1 MSMDLKDKIEKD
13 IQRRDITP
21 NSVWNIFVNSVNGIK
36 WYAKDGKSIIL
47 YVFGVILEVIMGI
60 IYHISGLEWTLLV
73 CMLTL
78 ILSVELINTAIESVC
93 DLVTKDYNIKIKIA
107 KDCGS
112 AATFVV
118 FCATVAISLVIFIPK
133 IIAIF

>member
-13 IQRRDITP
+13 IQRRNITP
-21 NSVWNIFVNSVNGIK
+21 NSIWNIVVNSVNGIR

-47 YVFGVILEVIMGI
+47 YVFGVLLEVILSI
-60 IYHISGLEWTLLV
+60 VYRISGLEWTLLV
-73 CMLTL
+73 CMWTL

-93 DLVTKDYNIKIKIA
+93 DLITKEYNMKIKIA

-118 FCATVAISLVIFIPK
+118 FGATVAISLVIFIPK
-133 IIAIF
+133 IIAMF

>member
-21 NSVWNIFVNSVNGIK
+21 NSVWKIFVNSVNGIK

-60 IYHISGLEWTLLV
+60 VYHISGLEWTLLV

-78 ILSVELINTAIESVC
+78 ILSVELLNTAIESVC
-93 DLVTKDYNIKIKIA
+93 DLVTKEYNMKIKIA

-133 IIAIF
+133 IIALF

>member
-21 NSVWNIFVNSVNGIK
+21 NSIWNIIVNSVNGIR

-47 YVFGVILEVIMGI
+47 YVFGVVLEVLMGI
-60 IYHISGLEWTLLV
+60 VYHISGLEWTLLV

-78 ILSVELINTAIESVC
+78 ILSVELINTAIEAVC
-93 DLVTKDYNIKIKIA
+93 DLITKDYNIKIKIA

-133 IIAIF
+133 IIALF

>member
-21 NSVWNIFVNSVNGIK
+21 NSVWRIFVNSVNGIR

-47 YVFGVILEVIMGI
+47 YVLGVILEVIMGI
-60 IYHISGLEWTLLV
+60 VYHISGLEWTLLV

-78 ILSVELINTAIESVC
+78 ILSVELLNTAIESVC
-93 DLVTKDYNIKIKIA
+93 DLVTKEYNMKIKIA

-133 IIAIF
+133 IIALF

>member
-13 IQRRDITP
+13 IQKRDITP

-47 YVFGVILEVIMGI
+47 YIFGVILEVIMGI

-78 ILSVELINTAIESVC
+78 ILSVELLNTAIESVC
-93 DLVTKDYNIKIKIA
+93 DLVTKEYNMKIKIA

-133 IIAIF
+133 VIALF

>member
-13 IQRRDITP
+13 IQKRDITP

-78 ILSVELINTAIESVC
+78 ILSVELLNTAIESVC
-93 DLVTKDYNIKIKIA
+93 DLVTKEYNMKIKIA

-133 IIAIF
+133 VIALF

>member
-13 IQRRDITP
+13 IQKRDITP

-78 ILSVELINTAIESVC
+78 ILSVELLNTAIESVC
-93 DLVTKDYNIKIKIA
+93 DLVTKEYNMKIKIA

-133 IIAIF
+133 IIALF

>member
-13 IQRRDITP
+13 IQRRNITP
-21 NSVWNIFVNSVNGIK
+21 VSIWNIFVNSANGIR

-47 YVFGVILEVIMGI
+47 YIFGVLLEVIMGI
-60 IYHISGLEWTLLV
+60 VYHISGLEWTLLV

-93 DLVTKDYNIKIKIA
+93 DLITKEYNPKIKIA

-133 IIAIF
+133 IIVMF

>member
-21 NSVWNIFVNSVNGIK
+21 NSVWNIFVNSVNGIR

-47 YVFGVILEVIMGI
+47 YVFGALLEVIMGI

-133 IIAIF
+133 IIALF

>member
-21 NSVWNIFVNSVNGIK
+21 NSVWRIFVNSVNGIR

-47 YVFGVILEVIMGI
+47 YVLGVILEVIMGI
-60 IYHISGLEWTLLV
+60 VYHISGLEWTLLV

-93 DLVTKDYNIKIKIA
+93 DLVTKEYNMKIRIA

-133 IIAIF
+133 IIALF

>member
-13 IQRRDITP
+13 IQRRNITP
-21 NSVWNIFVNSVNGIK
+21 ATLWNIFVNSLNGIK

-47 YVFGVILEVIMGI
+47 YIFGLLLEVVMGI

-93 DLVTKDYNIKIKIA
+93 DLITKNYNIKIKIA

-133 IIAIF
+133 IFVSF

>member
-13 IQRRDITP
+13 IHRRNITP
-21 NSVWNIFVNSVNGIK
+21 VSIWNIFVNSANGIR

-47 YVFGVILEVIMGI
+47 YIFGVLLEVIMGI
-60 IYHISGLEWTLLV
+60 VYHISGLEWTLLV

-93 DLVTKDYNIKIKIA
+93 DLITKEYNPKIKIA

-118 FCATVAISLVIFIPK
+118 FCATVTISLVIFIPK
-133 IIAIF
+133 IVAMF

>member
-47 YVFGVILEVIMGI
+47 YIFGVILEVIMGI
-60 IYHISGLEWTLLV
+60 VYHISGLEWTLLV

-78 ILSVELINTAIESVC
+78 ILSVELLNTAIESVC
-93 DLVTKDYNIKIKIA
+93 DLVTKEYNMKIKIA

-133 IIAIF
+133 IIALF

>member
-13 IQRRDITP
+13 IQRRNITP
-21 NSVWNIFVNSVNGIK
+21 ATVWNIFVNSVNGIR

-47 YVFGVILEVIMGI
+47 YIFGVLVEVIMGI
-60 IYHISGLEWTLLV
+60 IYHISGLEWTLIV

-93 DLVTKDYNIKIKIA
+93 DLVSKDYNMKIRIA

-118 FCATVAISLVIFIPK
+118 FCATVAISLVIFLPK
-133 IIAIF
+133 IWALF